1 MGHITIPHQQKIM
14 SGENYKRIVGSRD
27 YYITDSG
34 HLFRKVDSYTFK
46 PVPMYE
52 NAPGGY
58 IYTNFVLRDG
68 KQWTGTVHGL
78 VAKYFVKKPR
88 WARNLEVA
96 HIDNNKQNNAASN
109 LCWMT
114 HEENMA
120 HGWATG
126 QFKKVAKA
134 VSDKRKSLNGNRSE
148 LTDTDVRQIRHLRNE
163 GLTNVQVG
171 FIFDLHPMQISRIF
185 NRRSFANV

>member
-1 MGHITIPHQQKIM
+1 M
-14 SGENYKRIVGSRD
+14 SENFKRITGSKGFFISD
-27 YYITDSG
+27 NG
-34 HLFRKVDSYTFK
+34 EVFRKKQNYEFK
-46 PVPMYE
+46 RIAASV
-52 NAPGGY
+52 NNVTGY
-58 IYTNFVLRDG
+58 MHVGIQMKDG
-68 KQWTGTVHGL
+68 SWRGYTVHKL
-78 VAKYFVKKPR
+78 VADAFLKKPR
-88 WARNLEVA
+88 WVRNLEIA
-96 HIDNNKQNNAASN
+96 HLDNCKQNNASSN

-114 HEENMA
+114 RKENML

-134 VSDKRKSLNGNRSE
+134 VSAKRKSLNGNRSE

-163 GLTNVQVG
+163 GLTNQEVG